1 MEANKKRLT
10 FNQEEDL
17 LCAAAEGGEEIFRK
31 MVDELVAEGVD
42 ISLPGESGLTPME
55 AMYVWLPENYDMA
68 LPDIAERI
76 KYLLSKG
83 ANPDVNS
90 YTVDCADCPLHDSPD
105 GLVKDLSEADAQN
118 IRSSL
123 LHYLCNNIPD
133 VPGDVEP
140 EDYLIYKEE
149 IVDAWWDIIDEL
161 TKAGARVWRC
171 DYAPWDQV
179 RMPGYVV
186 YMFPQQGSNALFYDN
201 AHCQTGNDERL
212 TIVFEDDSETEVDLS
227 GVAGLKEWHD
237 EYRANCKNLDYDW
250 QAWAARGM
258 NLAKDV
264 AALLPPCVCLYYPDF
279 SEKVV
284 VNNRDCV
291 DDDIIYGRFEK
302 TKLACKGKPIR
313 VKI

>member
-1 MEANKKRLT
+1 METNKKRLT
-10 FNQEEDL
+10 VNQEEDL

-123 LHYLCNNIPD
+123 LHYLLENLPKPFD
-133 VPGDVEP
+133 
-140 EDYLIYKEE
+140 EE
-149 IVDAWWDIIDEL
+149 GWSTSEEVIDAWWDIIDEL
-161 TKAGARVWRC
+161 TKAGARVWRY
-171 DYAPWDQV
+171 DYAPWDEECKE
-179 RMPGYVV
+179 GYIVKIK
-186 YMFPQQGSNALFYDN
+186 PLQESNHLFSDN
-201 AHCQTGNDERL
+201 GNRIIGTDERL
-212 TIVFEDDSETEVDLS
+212 TITFEDDSETEVDLS

-237 EYRANCKNLDYDW
+237 EYRTNCKNLDYDW
-250 QAWAARGM
+250 QTWAARGM

-291 DDDIIYGRFEK
+291 EEDVIYGRFET